1 MKLCQLM
8 NANTAKEMAE
18 ANERKI
24 AMPFLEFMFEE
35 IAKQLSV
42 YLQAGR
48 YEMTIEI
55 KVPDNHPELTYNFT
69 IDERYDILAR
79 VLEEKGYQCEPKC
92 NAKKIKI
99 SWE

>member
-1 MKLCQLM
+1 MKFCQLM

-18 ANERKI
+18 ANEKKI

-35 IAKQLSV
+35 IAKELSV

-48 YEMTIEI
+48 YDMTIEI
-55 KVPDNHPELTYNFT
+55 KVPDTHPELNYKFT

-79 VLEEKGYQCEPKC
+79 ALTEKGYQCDPKC